1 MTHGAARHRELDRRA
16 AQAMGDA
23 PGHALVRS
31 RHRLKDMRSMSDRKP
46 RVLLLE
52 AEVRT
57 SERTGRPW
65 YSAWLGRCR
74 LVGFEA
80 DEPNERGHRVIR
92 FYAEEPDGA
101 PAGRQRPSGHE
112 AGSASTETPASAVA
126 RPGDRYRAP
135 RPESVRA
142 QRERV
147 AGEILRDYGDEEA
160 LNDAVPF

>member
-1 MTHGAARHRELDRRA
+1 
-16 AQAMGDA
+16 MGEQ
-23 PGHALVRS
+23 PGHALMRS
-31 RHRLKDMRSMSDRKP
+31 RHRLKDTRSMSDRKP

-52 AEVRT
+52 AEIRT
-57 SERTGRPW
+57 SERTGRQW

-74 LVGFEA
+74 LVGFES
-80 DEPNERGHRVIR
+80 DEPNDRGHRVIR

-101 PAGRQRPSGHE
+101 PTARQRPSGSE
-112 AGSASTETPASAVA
+112 DIAASTAGTPASAVA

-147 AGEILRDYGDEEA
+147 AGEILREYGDEEMS
-160 LNDAVPF
+160 DAIPF